1 MFAERRVG
9 CGFDGNGLLHQSV
22 KELPA
27 VTGGPPVEAEREL
40 VQVVVE
46 MRAGDGSLMRAKQ
59 PPFQQR
65 YDAMDTRQ
73 QLRRGFLP
81 AFQIR

>member
-1 MFAERRVG
+1 MFDERRVG
-9 CGFDGNGLLHQSV
+9 CGFNGNGLLHRSV
-22 KELPA
+22 KKLPA

-46 MRAGDGSLMRAKQ
+46 MRAEDGSLMRAEQ

-65 YDAMDTRQ
+65 HDAMDTRQ
-73 QLRRGFLP
+73 QTPPRIPSGLSER
-81 AFQIR
+81 